1 MNKEYTLEELG
12 WFLIN
17 KDSTPT
23 YLVYKREDEYLYID
37 LDKRKVEF
45 ATDNDITFA
54 TLEAIRE
61 LVINNA
67 IY

>member
-1 MNKEYTLEELG
+1 MKKYTLEELG
-12 WFLIN
+12 WELIKEESN
-17 KDSTPT
+17 VT
-23 YLVYKREDEYLYID
+23 YFVYKRDDEYLYID

-45 ATDNDITFA
+45 ATEDDVTFG

>member
-1 MNKEYTLEELG
+1 MKIYTLEELG
-12 WFLIN
+12 WEFIREQS
-17 KDSTPT
+17 DVT
-23 YLVYKREDEYLYID
+23 YFVYKRDDEYLYIN

-45 ATDNDITFA
+45 ATEDDVTFG

>member
-1 MNKEYTLEELG
+1 MKIYTLEELG
-12 WFLIN
+12 WELIREKSN
-17 KDSTPT
+17 VT
-23 YLVYKREDEYLYID
+23 YFVYKRDDEYLYID

>member
-1 MNKEYTLEELG
+1 MKKWTLEELG
-12 WFLIN
+12 WEFIREQSN
-17 KDSTPT
+17 ITH
-23 YLVYKREDEYLYID
+23 LVYKRDDEYLYID

>member
-1 MNKEYTLEELG
+1 MKIYTLEELG

-17 KDSTPT
+17 KGSTPT
-23 YLVYKREDEYLYID
+23 HLVYKRKDEYLYID

>member
-1 MNKEYTLEELG
+1 MKKWCLEELG
-12 WFLIN
+12 WKLIREESN
-17 KDSTPT
+17 ETH
-23 YLVYKREDEYLYID
+23 LVYKREEEYLYID

-45 ATDNDITFA
+45 ATEDDVTFA

>member
-1 MNKEYTLEELG
+1 MKKCTLEELG
-12 WFLIN
+12 WYLIN

-23 YLVYKREDEYLYID
+23 YLVYKRDDEYLYID

-45 ATDNDITFA
+45 ATDNDITFG

>member
-1 MNKEYTLEELG
+1 MKIYTLEELG
-12 WFLIN
+12 WLLIN

>member
-1 MNKEYTLEELG
+1 MKKWTLEELG
-12 WFLIN
+12 WCLITN
-17 KDSTPT
+17 DSTPI
-23 YLVYKREDEYLYID
+23 YLTYKREDEYLYID
-37 LDKRKVEF
+37 LDRRKVEF

>member
-1 MNKEYTLEELG
+1 MKIYTLEELG
-12 WFLIN
+12 WELIREQSN
-17 KDSTPT
+17 VT
-23 YLVYKREDEYLYID
+23 YFVYKRDDEYLYID

>member
-1 MNKEYTLEELG
+1 MKIYTLEELG
-12 WFLIN
+12 WELIREKSN
-17 KDSTPT
+17 ITHF
-23 YLVYKREDEYLYID
+23 VYKRKDEYLYID

>member
-1 MNKEYTLEELG
+1 MKIYTLEELG
-12 WFLIN
+12 WELIREQSN
-17 KDSTPT
+17 ITHF
-23 YLVYKREDEYLYID
+23 VYKRKDEYLYID

>member
-1 MNKEYTLEELG
+1 MKKWCLEELG
-12 WFLIN
+12 WELLREESNVTHF
-17 KDSTPT
+17 
-23 YLVYKREDEYLYID
+23 VYKRDDEYLYID

-45 ATDNDITFA
+45 ATDNDVTFA

>member
-1 MNKEYTLEELG
+1 MKIYTLEELG
-12 WFLIN
+12 WELIREQSN
-17 KDSTPT
+17 IT

-37 LDKRKVEF
+37 LDKRKVES

>member
-1 MNKEYTLEELG
+1 MNKLSLEELG
-12 WFLIN
+12 WELIREQS
-17 KDSTPT
+17 DVT
-23 YLVYKREDEYLYID
+23 YLVYKREEEYLYID

-45 ATDNDITFA
+45 ATEDDVTFA

>member
-1 MNKEYTLEELG
+1 MKKYTLEELG
-12 WFLIN
+12 WYLIN
-17 KDSTPT
+17 KESTST
-23 YLVYKREDEYLYID
+23 YFVYKRDDEYLYID

-45 ATDNDITFA
+45 ATDNDITFG

>member
-1 MNKEYTLEELG
+1 MKKYTLEELG
-12 WFLIN
+12 WELIRESS
-17 KDSTPT
+17 DVT
-23 YLVYKREDEYLYID
+23 YLVYKREEEYLYID

-45 ATDNDITFA
+45 ATEDDVTFA

>member
-1 MNKEYTLEELG
+1 MKLEELG
-12 WFLIN
+12 WELLREESNETHF
-17 KDSTPT
+17 
-23 YLVYKREDEYLYID
+23 VYKREDEYLYID

-45 ATDNDITFA
+45 ATDDDVTFA

>member
-1 MNKEYTLEELG
+1 MKLEELG
-12 WFLIN
+12 WEFIREQS
-17 KDSTPT
+17 DVT
-23 YLVYKREDEYLYID
+23 YLVYKREDEYLYIN

-45 ATDNDITFA
+45 ATDDDVTFA

>member
-1 MNKEYTLEELG
+1 MTLEDLG
-12 WFLIN
+12 WKFIR
-17 KDSTPT
+17 KQSDVT
-23 YLVYKREDEYLYID
+23 YLVYKRDEEYLYIN

-54 TLEAIRE
+54 TLEAIRN
-61 LVINNA
+61 LVIDNA

>member
-1 MNKEYTLEELG
+1 MKIYTLEELG
-12 WFLIN
+12 WELIREQSN
-17 KDSTPT
+17 IT

>member
-1 MNKEYTLEELG
+1 MKKFTLEELG
-12 WFLIN
+12 WELIRERSN
-17 KDSTPT
+17 ITH
-23 YLVYKREDEYLYID
+23 LVYKRKDEYLYID

-45 ATDNDITFA
+45 ATDDDITFG

>member
-1 MNKEYTLEELG
+1 MKIYTLEELG
-12 WFLIN
+12 WELIREQSN
-17 KDSTPT
+17 IT
-23 YLVYKREDEYLYID
+23 YFVYKRDDEYLYID

-45 ATDNDITFA
+45 ATEDDVTFA